1 MTCAEIWGIVI
12 SIISAVATLAAVI
25 VALWQTK
32 YSNKKKLKLSFTT
45 KAQMIQNMVTLQ
57 FEKKAILLLSVSVV
71 NIGNRKVVLTD
82 WGFQFDKTNALQ
94 IVNMNKKIFPCEL
107 EIECAKELQTDL
119 LSVRN
124 ALIQNKDK
132 IGKDKK
138 KLTVYVTDSTGRK
151 YYIKLCHSIKYYREL
166 KEEDLSF
173 DL

>member
-45 KAQMIQNMVTLQ
+45 KAQMIQDMVTLQ
-57 FEKKAILLLSVSVV
+57 FEKKAIFLLSVSVV

-82 WGFQFDKTNALQ
+82 WGFQFDKNNALQ
-94 IVNMNKKIFPCEL
+94 IVNLNGKTFPCEL
-107 EIECAKELQTDL
+107 DIECAKELQTDL
-119 LSVRN
+119 LGVKN
-124 ALIQNKDK
+124 ALIKNKEK
-132 IGKDKK
+132 TGKDKK

>member
-1 MTCAEIWGIVI
+1 MTCAEIWGIAI
-12 SIISAVATLAAVI
+12 SIISAIATLAAVI

-45 KAQMIQNMVTLQ
+45 KAQMIQNMATLQ

-71 NIGNRKVVLTD
+71 NIGNRKVVLAD

-94 IVNMNKKIFPCEL
+94 IVNINNNVFPYEL
-107 EIECAKELQTDL
+107 EIECAKELQADL
-119 LSVRN
+119 LGVRN

-138 KLTVYVTDSTGRK
+138 KLTVYVTDSTGKK
-151 YYIKLCHSIKYYREL
+151 YYIKLRHSIKYYREL

-173 DL
+173 NL